1 MGKDEVLQL
10 AKDMQIC
17 DERGLFAKV
26 VISYATMTKALNVA
40 FGSTQGAGQDGFV
53 GIYKDQLVCFES
65 NLLGT
70 KPAKERFRISFEFIE
85 THEVKVGF
93 LGLNNQFNITTPK
106 DKIKLY
112 FMKGRLDMIESINKA
127 IHK

>member
-1 MGKDEVLQL
+1 MGKEDVLQL
-10 AKDMQIC
+10 AKDVQLC

-26 VISYATMTKALNVA
+26 VISYQAMTKALNVA
-40 FGSTQGAGQDGFV
+40 FGATQGAGQDGFV

-85 THEVKVGF
+85 AHEIKVGF
-93 LGLNNQFNITTPK
+93 LGMNNQFNITTK
-106 DKIKLY
+106 EHKFKLY
-112 FMKGRLDMIESINKA
+112 FMKGRLPLIEAINQA
-127 IHK
+127 IRT